1 MPDGTAFGVF
11 DDTDLS
17 AFSDESL
24 EEAPVAPDEEEE
36 TSADP
41 ALDSVGEPEEETVE
55 EEPEEEPETQTQEQL
70 LAGKFRTPEA
80 LESAYKE
87 VQAFAN
93 REVAARQ
100 RLEQQLAQQQQAIQQ
115 LTPLVQ
121 RALVA
126 QDPELAERLA
136 AEAALQQQLQ
146 PLVRQQVEPIRQQLA
161 AEQARSSAMQTLQ
174 EFYATHPD
182 VEPRSQADEAVANT
196 LRALKGGQVDRFN
209 AWELEVAYQ
218 AATDPALYTVLMAAP
233 HLGNSLE
240 GMQVAQ
246 QMAEQQQAAAR
257 PSRQPKAVTRKGPH
271 VETGGSGAPVQAA
284 PGDRPIDEFDEAI
297 SAFRNGVQSPLFGN
311 AR

>member
-11 DDTDLS
+11 DETDLS

-36 TSADP
+36 TPADP
-41 ALDSVGEPEEETVE
+41 ALDSVEEPEAEVETEEAEEE
-55 EEPEEEPETQTQEQL
+55 EEPAQPQQL
-70 LAGKFRTPEA
+70 LAGKFRDPQA
-80 LESAYKE
+80 LESAYME

-100 RLEQQLAQQQQAIQQ
+100 RLEQQLAQQQVAIQQ

-126 QDPELAERLA
+126 QDPELAEQMA
-136 AEAALQQQLQ
+136 AQAALQQQLQ
-146 PLVRQQVEPIRQQLA
+146 PMIQQQVEPIRQQLQ
-161 AEQARSSAMQTLQ
+161 AEQAKAAAMETLQ
-174 EFYATHPD
+174 EFYAAHPD
-182 VEPRSQADEAVANT
+182 VQPRTPADEAVANT
-196 LRALKGGQVDRFN
+196 LRALKGGNVDSFN

-218 AATDPALYTVLMAAP
+218 AANDPSLYTVLMAAP

-246 QMAEQQQAAAR
+246 QMAEQQAGAR

-284 PGDRPIDEFDEAI
+284 PGDRPVDEFDEAI
-297 SAFRNGVQSPLFGN
+297 SAFRSGVQSPLFGN
-311 AR
+311 TR